1 MVISQLGIKR
11 IEDFPEFDD
20 HEGLIFFSDQR
31 TGLESFVAI
40 HSTVLGPAT
49 GGTRCFEYP
58 SESEAIRDALRLSQ
72 AMTYKCALAKV
83 PFGGGKGV
91 ILVDSKRRKTL
102 PMLQAYA
109 RRIQMLHGSYS
120 TGEDVGLTER
130 EVAEMERLTPHVN
143 GPAKVGELSPWA
155 ALGV

>member
-49 GGTRCFEYP
+49 GGTRCFEY
-58 SESEAIRDALRLSQ
+58 SSQSEAIRDALRLSR
-72 AMTYKCALAKV
+72 AMTYKCALAQV
-83 PFGGGKGV
+83 PFGGGKAV
-91 ILVDSKRRKTL
+91 ITSDPTQNKRLILKTFAKKINL
-102 PMLQAYA
+102 FNG
-109 RRIQMLHGSYS
+109 HFT
-120 TGEDVGLTER
+120 TGEDVGLDQ
-130 EVAEMERLTPHVN
+130 
-143 GPAKVGELSPWA
+143 KDIELMQSASPFI
-155 ALGV
+155 